1 MYENWAKQKTGGM
14 KMYIEFLEGSPLWY
28 WYNYGGVIAGM
39 AVTVIVA
46 AMLIGLSSWKAE
58 GIFVKTLG
66 VASLVTVMPLGLARL
81 GFRMAIS
88 NPELVGYL
96 SIGGTAVIL
105 VTGLI
110 FFASRSAKKSNKVQV
125 AAPAV
130 NKKEAREA
138 VRSEKKEVPNLKTDN
153 ELTIHMKDDKKVS
166 VNSETVTIG
175 RSPDNTIVIDDPS
188 VSRKHARITRKGDGY
203 YLEDLN
209 STNGVTI
216 DGVSVDGKEIEQGAV
231 VKLGKIEIGVGSP
244 MIDTKLH
251 EENREKESN
260 ISDPMENTYMGTPK
274 PNRVG
279 WLTVNGGKN
288 AGDVFYL
295 NPGDNTLG
303 RNNENQIVID
313 DSYVSGIH
321 CELKIEDDEVTLF
334 DLGSRSGTKV
344 NEKVLTGRPVN
355 PGSSINV
362 GDTEFKVLRVDS
374 PDQFNSVVDMEQ
386 TAVDIRGEQTVVL
399 VAITG
404 PDAGKS
410 FTLVEGIN
418 MIGRNPGSRVSL
430 SDGTVSRKHAMIKC
444 SDGKLTL
451 FDMGSTAGTKLNG
464 AKLGGVEVES
474 GDVISVGRTEMTFIA
489 AAA

>member
-1 MYENWAKQKTGGM
+1 M
-14 KMYIEFLEGSPLWY
+14 
-28 WYNYGGVIAGM
+28 
-39 AVTVIVA
+39 
-46 AMLIGLSSWKAE
+46 
-58 GIFVKTLG
+58 
-66 VASLVTVMPLGLARL
+66 
-81 GFRMAIS
+81 
-88 NPELVGYL
+88 
-96 SIGGTAVIL
+96 
-105 VTGLI
+105 
-110 FFASRSAKKSNKVQV
+110 
-125 AAPAV
+125 
-130 NKKEAREA
+130 
-138 VRSEKKEVPNLKTDN
+138 
-153 ELTIHMKDDKKVS
+153 
-166 VNSETVTIG
+166 
-175 RSPDNTIVIDDPS
+175 
-188 VSRKHARITRKGDGY
+188 
-203 YLEDLN
+203 
-209 STNGVTI
+209 
-216 DGVSVDGKEIEQGAV
+216 
-231 VKLGKIEIGVGSP
+231 
-244 MIDTKLH
+244 
-251 EENREKESN
+251 
-260 ISDPMENTYMGTPK
+260 
-274 PNRVG
+274 
-279 WLTVNGGKN
+279 
-288 AGDVFYL
+288 
-295 NPGDNTLG
+295 
-303 RNNENQIVID
+303 
-313 DSYVSGIH
+313 SGIH

>member
-1 MYENWAKQKTGGM
+1 
-14 KMYIEFLEGSPLWY
+14 MYIEFLEGSPLWY
-28 WYNYGGVIAGM
+28 WYNYGGVVAGM
-39 AVTVIVA
+39 AVTVILA
-46 AMLIGLSSWKAE
+46 AMLIGLSSWKAG
-58 GIFVKTLG
+58 GIFVKTVS

-81 GFRMAIS
+81 GFKMAIS
-88 NPELVGYL
+88 NPDLVACL

-105 VTGLI
+105 IAGLI
-110 FFASRSAKKSNKVQV
+110 FFTTMSGKKSRKPEV
-125 AAPAV
+125 ASPSV
-130 NKKEAREA
+130 NKKEAVQA
-138 VRSEKKEVPNLKTDN
+138 VIDEKRAAPDLKAVN
-153 ELTIHMKDDKKVS
+153 ELTIHMKNDKKVA

-175 RSPDNTIVIDDPS
+175 RSPENTIVLDDPS
-188 VSRKHARITRKGDGY
+188 VSRKHARITRKGDAY

-216 DGVSVDGKEIEQGAV
+216 DGVSVDEKEIAQGTV
-231 VKLGKIEIGVGSP
+231 VKLGKIAIGVGSP

-260 ISDPMENTYMGTPK
+260 ISDPLENTYMGTPK

-288 AGDVFYL
+288 SGDVFYL

-303 RNNENQIVID
+303 RNNENHIVID

-321 CELKIEDDEVTLF
+321 CELKIENDEVTLF

-344 NEKVLTGRPVN
+344 NEKILTGRPLN

-374 PDQFNSVVDMEQ
+374 PGQFNSVVNMEQ
-386 TAVDIRGEQTVVL
+386 TAVDLKGEQTVVL
-399 VAITG
+399 VAVTG
-404 PDAGKS
+404 PNAGKS
-410 FTLVEGIN
+410 FTLVEGTN
-418 MIGRNPGSRVSL
+418 MIGRNPESRVNI
-430 SDGTVSRKHAMIKC
+430 SDRTVSRQHAMIKC
-444 SDGKLTL
+444 ADGRLTL
-451 FDMGSTAGTKLNG
+451 FDMGSTAGTKLDG
-464 AKLGGVEVES
+464 VKLGGIGVKS
-474 GDVISVGRTEMTFIA
+474 GDVISVGRTEMTFMA